1 MKLKQYQTDTLSTL
15 RRFLEEARVAGPKGA
30 YEAIIKEPEQAK
42 RLGRFGGSY
51 TPLAELPNV
60 PYVCL
65 RLPTGGGKTILGAHS
80 IGIARDAWVEKDYP
94 MVLWLVPSNTIRL
107 QTAEAL
113 KNARHPYRQALDE
126 AFDGRV
132 RVFDIAEFTHIR
144 PHDIRDHCCIVV
156 GTIQTLRVSNTEGRK
171 VYSHNENMEPHF
183 TTLPKALPGLEMLE
197 GGGVKFSFANLM
209 HIHRP
214 LMIVDE
220 AHNAVTGLTREMQGR
235 VNPSAIIEFTAT
247 PRLNSNILHSVT
259 AQELK
264 LAEMI
269 KLPIMLSEHDTWQN
283 AVNGAISSRASLA
296 EEADKDPDYIRPIVL
311 FQAQPKNQEVTVE
324 VLKKHLIEVEQIA
337 EHKIAVATG
346 DQRELDGINLFD
358 PKCPIEYVIT
368 VEALKEGWDCS
379 FAYAFC
385 SVSRIQSAV
394 DVEQLLGRVLRMPYA
409 KRRKAEDLNRAYA
422 FLSEP
427 SFGVA
432 ARSLAD
438 KLVAMGFEEDEAAAN
453 IEPAQTSLDVDTGLF
468 GPRDKPKPTF
478 THTVV
483 ATPEVVAE
491 LKKQEGLTVRATED
505 GKVEI
510 AVTGRVDGGLEQ
522 AIIQALPETE
532 RISFSAAVTKY
543 RVEVRDQ
550 LSPAEQGEAFRVP
563 RLVSQIQGAFE
574 FADTDV
580 FMEFHDWSLLNHS
593 SKLGEVEFAI
603 RETARSFEIDL
614 DGNRITYQFAE
625 EAEQLALDVDVDGWT
640 PEALVLWLDR
650 QVRQQD
656 IHQSELLRWLRDLVG
671 HLITAR
677 GMHIAAL
684 MRCKFILAR
693 KVREKLAA
701 IRQQERNGVYQR
713 YLFAPEA
720 KVDVSFDQA
729 FAFKDGMYWDQ
740 RRYRGRWK
748 PRRHFLGPE
757 KVSAFD
763 GAENGEEFQCAQAV
777 DSLPGLKFWIRNV
790 ARHPNSFWLPTAT
803 DKFYPDFVTQME
815 DGKLL
820 VVEYKG
826 AHIADGADT
835 AEKRTIGQLWERNSG
850 GKGLFVVVEKTL
862 DGKDMRTQMIE
873 KIGV

>member
-1 MKLKQYQTDTLSTL
+1 
-15 RRFLEEARVAGPKGA
+15 
-30 YEAIIKEPEQAK
+30 
-42 RLGRFGGSY
+42 
-51 TPLAELPNV
+51 
-60 PYVCL
+60 
-65 RLPTGGGKTILGAHS
+65 
-80 IGIARDAWVEKDYP
+80 
-94 MVLWLVPSNTIRL
+94 
-107 QTAEAL
+107 
-113 KNARHPYRQALDE
+113 
-126 AFDGRV
+126 
-132 RVFDIAEFTHIR
+132 
-144 PHDIRDHCCIVV
+144 
-156 GTIQTLRVSNTEGRK
+156 
-171 VYSHNENMEPHF
+171 
-183 TTLPKALPGLEMLE
+183 
-197 GGGVKFSFANLM
+197 
-209 HIHRP
+209 
-214 LMIVDE
+214 
-220 AHNAVTGLTREMQGR
+220 
-235 VNPSAIIEFTAT
+235 
-247 PRLNSNILHSVT
+247 
-259 AQELK
+259 
-264 LAEMI
+264 
-269 KLPIMLSEHDTWQN
+269 
-283 AVNGAISSRASLA
+283 VNGAIASRASLA
-296 EEADKDPDYIRPIVL
+296 EEADEDTDYIRPIVL

-324 VLKKHLIEVEQIA
+324 VLKKHLMEVEQIP

-427 SFGVA
+427 SFGEA

-438 KLVAMGFEEDEAAAN
+438 KLVAMGFEEDEALDN
-453 IEPAQTSLDVDTGLF
+453 IEPAQTSLDADTGLF

-478 THTVV
+478 KHTVT

-491 LKKQEGLTVRATED
+491 LKKREGVSVRETDD

-510 AVTGRVDGGLEQ
+510 AVTGRVDGGLEK
-522 AIIQALPETE
+522 AIVEALPETE
-532 RISFSAAVTKY
+532 RTGFSAAVTKY
-543 RVEVRDQ
+543 RVEVKDQ
-550 LSPAEQGEAFRVP
+550 LSPAEQGETFEVP
-563 RLVSQIQGAFE
+563 RLVSEAQGEFE

-580 FMEFHDWSLLNHS
+580 FMEFHDWSLLDHS
-593 SKLGEVEFAI
+593 SKLGEGEFAI

-614 DGNRITYQFAE
+614 DGNRITYQFADE
-625 EAEQLALDVDVDGWT
+625 EEQLALDVDVEGWT

-650 QVRQQD
+650 QVRQPD

-701 IRQQERNGVYQR
+701 IRQQERDGVYQR

-720 KVDVSFDQA
+720 KVEVSFDQA

-748 PRRHFLGPE
+748 PRKHFLGPDH
-757 KVSAFD
+757 VPAFD
-763 GAENGEEFQCAQAV
+763 GAENGEEFQCAQAI

-803 DKFYPDFVTQME
+803 DKFYPDFVAQLE
-815 DGKLL
+815 DGRLL

-826 AHIADGADT
+826 AHIADGPDT
-835 AEKRTIGQLWERNSG
+835 AEKRTIGQLWERKTG
-850 GKGLFVVVEKTL
+850 GKGVFVVVEKTV
-862 DGKDMRTQMIE
+862 DGRDMRAQMVNTLQ
-873 KIGV
+873 GST